1 MKNANNVQTDFHLP
15 SPLQKVELTL
25 AEEKGIDLFIKRDDL
40 IHPEISGNKW
50 RKLKYNIEEA
60 QKQSCDTL
68 LTFGGA
74 YSNHILATAVA
85 GKQFGFKSIGIIR
98 GEEHIPLNPTLQ
110 QAAEYGMQLEYI
122 DRSAYREKN
131 DSTFLNQLQDKYP
144 TAFIIPE
151 GGDNE
156 YGICGCEDIYSE
168 MKNELDFDYL
178 TVDCGTGA
186 TLAGLINASDKEQI
200 IGIPVLK
207 AQNYFEEYI
216 QEHCPNK
223 NNYKLYYDYHFGGY
237 AKWKPELLDFM
248 RWFYKETGIK
258 TDPIYTGK
266 QAYALVDLIK
276 KEVFPKGSKVVFLH
290 TGGLQGIDGFEERF
304 KLSIF

>member
-1 MKNANNVQTDFHLP
+1 MKNDDNVQTDFILP
-15 SPLQKVELTL
+15 SPLQKVEPDL
-25 AEEKGIDLFIKRDDL
+25 AKEKGIQLYIKRDDL
-40 IHPEISGNKW
+40 IHPEVSGNKW
-50 RKLKYNIEEA
+50 RKLKYNIQEA

-85 GKQFGFKSIGIIR
+85 GQQFGQKTIGIIR
-98 GEEHIPLNPTLQ
+98 GEEHMPLNPTLQ
-110 QAAEYGMQLEYI
+110 QAAEYGMKLEYI

-156 YGICGCEDIYSE
+156 YGIRGCEDIYSE
-168 MKNELDFDYL
+168 IKNEIDFDYL

-207 AQNYFEEYI
+207 AQGYFEEYI
-216 QEHCPNK
+216 SEHCPNK
-223 NNYKLYYDYHFGGY
+223 NNYKIYHDYHFGGY
-237 AKWKPELLDFM
+237 AKWKPELLEFM
-248 RWFYKETGIK
+248 RWFYNETGIK

-266 QAYALVDLIK
+266 QAHALVDLIK
-276 KEVFPKGSKVVFLH
+276 KDTFLKGSTVVFLH

-304 KLSIF
+304 NLSLF